1 MPIERLTNVAD
12 FDDLLGEI
20 RTFLA
25 ATGDWTIHRD
35 LLTPDEGVASGGRIL
50 VVSNGDVLAGL
61 RSTTTGVGA
70 GRLYLFDGVPPYSGT
85 PNLDALPSN
94 SGVVMVDGTYNSASV
109 PQARVFTTAFAGPFP
124 TAFLFSDDPSTY
136 CHVVVE
142 VTAGTYRHIL
152 FGNVEKYGTW
162 TGGGYYAS
170 HRWATGT
177 TTIDVPSST
186 VHSVPFDCGTANGD
200 PGGQWTLHYEGS
212 GFVWCAPQ
220 EISFNGV
227 SRRLV
232 RGSVRGGFG
241 NLFRSIQESAFS
253 GLVALNPVTLWP
265 VTTTDTPVTT
275 RCAGRVPDVA
285 EINLRNFSPGESYF
299 IGADEWIVFP
309 AATKGLPAARLD
321 VENSGYYGLA
331 YLVRA

>member
-61 RSTTTGVGA
+61 RSTTTGAGA
-70 GRLYLFDGVPPYSGT
+70 GRIYLFDGIPPYVGT
-85 PNLDALPSN
+85 PNLDALPDN
-94 SGVVMVDGTYNSASV
+94 SGIVMTDGTYNSATT
-109 PQARVFTTAFAGPFP
+109 PAARVFSTTFAGPFP

-136 CHVVVE
+136 CHVVIE
-142 VTAGTYRHIL
+142 VTAGQYRHIL
-152 FGNVEKYGTW
+152 FGNMHKFGTW

-170 HRWATGT
+170 HRWETGT
-177 TTIDVPSST
+177 SDIDVPNRIF
-186 VHSVPFDCGTANGD
+186 HSVPFDGASSAVQGA
-200 PGGQWTLHYEGS
+200 QWTVHYEGG
-212 GFVWCAPQ
+212 GFQWIAPL
-220 EISFNGV
+220 EGTFNGV
-227 SRRLV
+227 SRRRA

-253 GLVALNPVTLWP
+253 GLVALNPVTVWP

-275 RCAGRVPDVA
+275 RCAGRIPDVA
-285 EINLRNFSPGESYF
+285 EINLRNFSPGDSYF
-299 IGADEWIVFP
+299 IGADEWVVFP
-309 AATKGLPAARLD
+309 VATKGLPSARLD

-331 YLVRA
+331 YLVRP

>member
-1 MPIERLTNVAD
+1 VPIERLTNVAD

-20 RTFLA
+20 RTFLS

-70 GRLYLFDGVPPYSGT
+70 GRLYLFDGIPPYSGT
-85 PNLDALPSN
+85 PNLDALPGN
-94 SGVVMVDGTYNSASV
+94 SGIVMTDGTYNSATT
-109 PQARVFTTAFAGPFP
+109 PDARVFTTTFTGPFP
-124 TAFLFSDDPSTY
+124 TAFLFTDDPSTY
-136 CHVVVE
+136 CHVVIE
-142 VTAGTYRHIL
+142 VTAGKYRHIL
-152 FGNVEKYGTW
+152 FGNLHKFGSW

-170 HRWATGT
+170 HRWTTDNTTVDAPDGATHT
-177 TTIDVPSST
+177 
-186 VHSVPFDCGTANGD
+186 VPFDGSSDAAQ
-200 PGGQWTLHYEGS
+200 GGQWTVHYEGG
-212 GFVWCAPQ
+212 GFVWVSPLQ
-220 EISFNGV
+220 DLFNGV
-227 SRRLV
+227 SRRRA

-241 NLFRSIQESAFS
+241 TLFRSIEESAFS
-253 GLVALNPVTLWP
+253 GLVALNPVTVWP

-285 EINLRNFSPGESYF
+285 EINLKNFSPGDSYF

-309 AATKGLPAARLD
+309 VATKGLPTVQLN

-331 YLVRA
+331 YLVRP

>member
-70 GRLYLFDGVPPYSGT
+70 GRLYLFDGIPPYSGT
-85 PNLDALPSN
+85 PNLDALPGN
-94 SGVVMVDGTYNSASV
+94 SGISLTDGEYNSATPAS
-109 PQARVFTTAFAGPFP
+109 ARVFTSAFSGPFP

-142 VTAGTYRHIL
+142 VTAGKYRQL
-152 FGNVEKYGTW
+152 MFGNLHKFGTW

-170 HRWATGT
+170 HRWDTGSSN
-177 TTIDVPSST
+177 IDVPNSST
-186 VHSVPFDCGTANGD
+186 HTVPFDSGSSLQS
-200 PGGQWTLHYEGS
+200 GGMWTIHYEGG
-212 GFVWCAPQ
+212 GFVWGAPLQ
-220 EISFNGV
+220 GTLNGV
-227 SRRLV
+227 HRRRV
-232 RGSVRGGFG
+232 RGSVRGGCG

-253 GLVALNPVTLWP
+253 GLVALNPITVWP
-265 VTTTDTPVTT
+265 VTTTDTPITT

-285 EINLRNFSPGESYF
+285 EINMRHFAPGESYF
-299 IGADEWIVFP
+299 IGSDEWIVFP

-331 YLVRA
+331 YLVRP